1 MFDDGV
7 AVLDELLITAPAATP
22 TPAPTAAA
30 CIVLVALDLAVWV
43 PRSRIMAEPAGAA
56 VVFAVWATKVER
68 CVGVGLGE
76 AVAVAGFE
84 PNAPKP
90 LGFAWLVSLG
100 LTFTAVFAGVGA
112 GAAAGLALLEEPN
125 EPKPDDGLLG
135 AGALYLD
142 DWEGAVGAE
151 GLE

>member
-1 MFDDGV
+1 
-7 AVLDELLITAPAATP
+7 
-22 TPAPTAAA
+22 
-30 CIVLVALDLAVWV
+30 
-43 PRSRIMAEPAGAA
+43 MAEPAGAA
-56 VVFAVWATKVER
+56 VVFAVGATKVER

-125 EPKPDDGLLG
+125 EPNEPKPDDGLLG